1 MAGPYTTWGAA
12 LRGSLPLRMDDG
24 GGLAGVVKEGS
35 KPNQTKPNISYH
47 GSGHHHHHLAI
58 VLAVSIAHVLCAQS
72 KIHSYFFFSDTL
84 SITSEVSP

>member
-1 MAGPYTTWGAA
+1 
-12 LRGSLPLRMDDG
+12 MDDG

-47 GSGHHHHHLAI
+47 GSGHHHLAI

-72 KIHSYFFFSDTL
+72 KIHSYFFSLIPCRLQVKSVRNLWDIPLEMWGDLL
-84 SITSEVSP
+84 SSS